1 MRQLIE
7 GYETSD
13 REQRLDHIRKARWRT
28 IQLRHCTPCLGP
40 IMFMLK
46 IPLQSISIPPLGL
59 LAPYHHDH
67 FLVLS
72 IQKKLS

>member
-28 IQLRHCTPCLGP
+28 INNSTSSLHTVSRSYYVHAQDSSPVHIHSSTRATGT
-40 IMFMLK
+40 
-46 IPLQSISIPPLGL
+46 
-59 LAPYHHDH
+59 
-67 FLVLS
+67 LS
-72 IQKKLS
+72 S